1 MPHHLRCHSIVR
13 HHPYTGRTGIEEGTR
28 ELVIPNTPY
37 VVVYRVIQSEAI
49 QILRIWHGAQN
60 R

>member
-1 MPHHLRCHSIVR
+1 MR